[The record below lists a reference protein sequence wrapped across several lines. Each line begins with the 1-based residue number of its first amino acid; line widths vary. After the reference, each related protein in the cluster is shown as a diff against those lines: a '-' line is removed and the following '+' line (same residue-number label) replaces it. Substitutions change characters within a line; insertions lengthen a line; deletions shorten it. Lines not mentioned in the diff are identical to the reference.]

1 MTLRRPASQLVAAPL
16 RQAPGFGQIRG
27 PECWLI
33 DAIATCCHLYDTHCV
48 ALSGGPMALDG
59 PGHAADGT
67 GADRRGPGADATV
80 LNREPA
86 EARTRAE
93 YHAAVRGPDDR
104 TIRPDEDHRTGTDRP
119 ERSGWDTVDAENRPP
134 PDAIRITPERST
146 HILDGEPNG
155 GGGHRH
161 GTGKPGKT
169 EFPASWPD
177 EKILDKVLDA
187 AQRPDSPPVYQHWN
201 DRWLCVGTRD
211 SVEVSVIVLCSGEV
225 WTAWPEEG
233 GPGVVRNPRKGTS

>member
-1 MTLRRPASQLVAAPL
+1 
-16 RQAPGFGQIRG
+16 
-27 PECWLI
+27 
-33 DAIATCCHLYDTHCV
+33 
-48 ALSGGPMALDG
+48 MALDRT
-59 PGHAADGT
+59 GHDPDSIKVYRAGHRAS
-67 GADRRGPGADATV
+67 GADAAAE
-80 LNREPA
+80 RGEPT
-86 EARTRAE
+86 EVRSRAE
-93 YHAAVRGPDDR
+93 YYVVRTADDMA
-104 TIRPDEDHRTGTDRP
+104 ISADEEHQPGTERP

-146 HILDGEPNG
+146 HILDGEPDD

-211 SVEVSVIVLCSGEV
+211 SVEVSAIVLCSGEV

>member
-1 MTLRRPASQLVAAPL
+1 
-16 RQAPGFGQIRG
+16 
-27 PECWLI
+27 
-33 DAIATCCHLYDTHCV
+33 
-48 ALSGGPMALDG
+48 MALDR

-86 EARTRAE
+86 EGRTRAE
-93 YHAAVRGPDDR
+93 YYAAARGPDDR
-104 TIRPDEDHRTGTDRP
+104 TIRPDEEHQPGTART
-119 ERSGWDTVDAENRPP
+119 ERSGWDTVDAENRPR

-146 HILDGEPNG
+146 HILDGEPD

-211 SVEVSVIVLCSGEV
+211 SVEVSAIVLRSGEV

-233 GPGVVRNPRKGTS
+233 GPGVVRNPKKGTS